1 MFSKAISAQFSLAC
15 FFYIRSWNAKK
26 KKPVKG
32 LYLRTASVEF
42 AQNWGEPKAGIWWE
56 KKQLKNI
63 WKQMDIFFP
72 RGIQQRNGYDVVK
85 SEKSVIQYQS
95 SCISTR
101 HLNLHHSG
109 SSLRNGEKTWAHT
122 LTYIENTTINIIE
135 SKIRLRNSPKL
146 TTLMMFLFSP
156 LTRAPQPIPL
166 VVVASVH
173 GSARGPPSDPKSLG
187 VFLVFLDPKQ

>member
-1 MFSKAISAQFSLAC
+1 MFLLHQIFECKQT
-15 FFYIRSWNAKK
+15 
-26 KKPVKG
+26 VKG
-32 LYLRTASVEF
+32 LYLRTASVELLKIEVSPRLESGG
-42 AQNWGEPKAGIWWE
+42 N
-56 KKQLKNI
+56 KKQLKDI

-85 SEKSVIQYQS
+85 SENSVIQYQS

-122 LTYIENTTINIIE
+122 LTYIETTTINIIE

-173 GSARGPPSDPKSLG
+173 GSARGPPSDPKSVG